1 MIVHCLPRAL
11 LPLLLVFAAG
21 TAPAGEVTVGS
32 LAPEFRLQDQKGE
45 WHTLARHRGQWVALY
60 FYPKDDTPGC
70 TKQACA
76 FRDNVF
82 AFDELGATILG
93 ISLDDVESHEQF
105 AEKYSLPFSILA
117 DVGGA
122 TAERYGVLNNFMGMK
137 LAKRESFLIDPDGR
151 IVRHYEKVD
160 PEKNS
165 EQVLADIRKLRGAV
179 APEPAG

>member
-1 MIVHCLPRAL
+1 MRPHCLPGTL
-11 LPLLLVFAAG
+11 VPMLLLAFTAA
-21 TAPAGEVTVGS
+21 AAGEVTVGGP
-32 LAPEFRLQDQKGE
+32 APDFRLQDQNGE
-45 WHTLARHRGQWVALY
+45 WHTLAQHRGQWVALY

-117 DVGGA
+117 DVEGT
-122 TAERYGVLNNFMGMK
+122 TAERYGVLNDFMGMK
-137 LAKRESFLIDPDGR
+137 LAKRESFLIDPEGR
-151 IVRHYEKVD
+151 VVRHYEKVD

-165 EQVLADIRKLRGAV
+165 EQVLADLRKLRSAAAG
-179 APEPAG
+179 EPPG